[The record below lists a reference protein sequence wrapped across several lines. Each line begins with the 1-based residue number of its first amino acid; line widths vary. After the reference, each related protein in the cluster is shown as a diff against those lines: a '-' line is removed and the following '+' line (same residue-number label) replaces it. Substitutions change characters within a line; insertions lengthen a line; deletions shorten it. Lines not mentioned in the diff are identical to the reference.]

1 MITLNDYLYSGDTV
15 LRILQK
21 YSSDLELEAAAAG
34 NEIDLVHCSFL
45 NQIKDMLEHND
56 FLTAQSQKIR
66 EFYMHMAKEY
76 PFLAFT
82 FKGRIKSLI
91 RAEEKFNG
99 YIVEYIYDY
108 YGKYHRFP
116 DTEEIKS
123 RLDCFRDLIA
133 YRIVISIPKCHL
145 QEGQSREDEEIR
157 CLYEIANMLPGFME
171 QRGFRAEPA
180 SGVKESLSD
189 RMEAAVRPYYRD
201 YISDEGEYG
210 YRSLHITFYDDTAK
224 CFMEVQLRTKAM
236 DDNAEIGPAN
246 HLGYEKRQENERAR
260 RDVIPE
266 GECSYFDE
274 AHERGMRLQ
283 QLALNTLD
291 VNMFSAVNNS
301 LINDGCGLYRGR
313 LILPYEH
320 LSRFQNDLT

>member
-21 YSSDLELEAAAAG
+21 YSSDLELEAAATG

-157 CLYEIANMLPGFME
+157 YLYEIANMLPGFME

-180 SGVKESLSD
+180 KGVKQSLSD
-189 RMEAAVRPYYRD
+189 RMEAAVCPYYRD

-274 AHERGMRLQ
+274 AYERGMRLQ